1 MILYPA
7 IDLFQGKAVR
17 LEKGNYNRMTIYDDS
32 PLSRAEMI
40 SADGAT
46 HLHLVDLE
54 GARSGSTAN
63 LPVIEGIVSHTGM
76 FTELGG
82 GIRSMESIQ
91 HYLNCGISRVILGTA
106 AVENED
112 LLIQALE
119 KYGDKVAVGVD
130 LLDAFVAV
138 RGWETKSQW
147 TADAFFQRLT
157 ELGVKT
163 VICTDISRDGM
174 MGGSN
179 HSLYESLNSSYP
191 IDLIASGGVSSLND
205 IVGLRK
211 LGMAGV
217 ILGKAYY
224 SGTVSIPEA
233 LRAAGGEI

>member
-17 LEKGNYNRMTIYDDS
+17 LEKGDYSRMTVYDDS
-32 PLSRAEMI
+32 PLSRAEKI

-54 GARSGSTAN
+54 GARNGSTAN
-63 LPVIEGIVSHTGM
+63 LPIIESIVSHTGM

-91 HYLNCGISRVILGTA
+91 HYLNCGISRIILGTA

-112 LLIQALE
+112 LLKMALE
-119 KYGDKVAVGVD
+119 KYGEKIAVGVD
-130 LLDAFVAV
+130 LLDAYVAV
-138 RGWETKSQW
+138 RGWETKSHW
-147 TADAFFQRLT
+147 TAAAFFQRLT

-174 MGGSN
+174 MAGSN
-179 HSLYESLNSSYP
+179 HSLYEELNRNYP

-205 IVGLRK
+205 IIGLRD
-211 LGMAGV
+211 LGMAGA

-224 SGTVSIPEA
+224 SGVVALPEA
-233 LRAAGGEI
+233 LKAAGGEI